1 MDIYHDKKQKVF
13 SNIEECSCDVSFR
26 LKMSMLDTQE
36 TEPRIQVKIMENS
49 SENGVSGSDPNS
61 SDAES
66 DPKTQT
72 TQNTLQSGIKP
83 IPKARSS
90 SEIQPSGRKHEF
102 GRRHSAFGNEKQI
115 PSELSRE
122 GEEKITNISHDSEN
136 LLSKQADKKY
146 ATSSKMRRKSGSD
159 KQENISESEDTETG
173 LRMSSDRRHCYTVN
187 DSSEDILALVDLGA
201 NRVHRDSTGRYHDYT
216 TNLSDRTCDENE
228 DDIMLCEE
236 ETEAERKA
244 IAEKLRD
251 NVSVV
256 ASMMYG
262 ILMSV
267 LAAVVPITETFAS
280 QSPSH
285 MFEIFYIFMY
295 LMSFIFVTY
304 TNVFILKRKSR
315 LVKFLLAIISR
326 VGGLLR
332 NKSDKGAVDGRARE
346 EPSAIS
352 RCSFNTDTTHLM
364 YTGSFPLR
372 IGAVVFG
379 VASMVHS
386 GLNFAYFF
394 QVRDGNAQCHH
405 PVQAIKP
412 FMHLTFTFTQLH
424 FIFMHSKLV
433 FTHQK
438 CIARLGLIH
447 LCCTNLA
454 VWFRCIVLETLDVLS
469 GYHHRGSGKIGPEN
483 VTETPPMD
491 DAKSSAASR
500 KLQAIPESHMILI
513 SLPMNNSN
521 VFPELSCFWSDI
533 FGKFVQTAGPYLYPC
548 KIQYSLICAAIVYA
562 MWRNVG
568 RKPSS
573 QDQNDSVD
581 ISKRLDCSSS
591 IRGLFAGILVA
602 VGTVITMVAFYV
614 LVTRH
619 PMSSTAIILIHV
631 SETTMFLLM
640 TASIILVADRMKN
653 MKFKH
658 VSWKFSVELHL
669 LFLSFAG
676 VFAFAV
682 FGVIAAAFETH
693 KPKGVLN
700 ILTNLFM
707 ILQSTMQVLFIVAGT
722 KLISAN
728 ESQEQRKRGREYVMF
743 LILCN
748 FALWLMN
755 TFETQQPEHNPVQM
769 DFYGPL
775 AWSVLTHITVPL
787 SIYFRFHSS
796 VCLINI
802 WRFAWR
808 YRSPRETERESSC

>member
-1 MDIYHDKKQKVF
+1 MQRVGL
-13 SNIEECSCDVSFR
+13 E
-26 LKMSMLDTQE
+26 MSMLEIQE
-36 TEPRIQVKIMENS
+36 TEPRIQVKHVENP
-49 SENGVSGSDPNS
+49 SENGVSVPDPDS
-61 SDAES
+61 SDGES
-66 DPKTQT
+66 KPKIQT
-72 TQNTLQSGIKP
+72 TQSTNSGIKP

-90 SEIQPSGRKHEF
+90 SEIQPTSEKQEF

-115 PSELSRE
+115 SSDLSRQE
-122 GEEKITNISHDSEN
+122 EEKIRNIPHSSEN
-136 LLSKQADKKY
+136 LLSRQVDKKY

-159 KQENISESEDTETG
+159 KQENISESGDTDNGFRT
-173 LRMSSDRRHCYTVN
+173 SSERRYCYPVN
-187 DSSEDILALVDLGA
+187 NSNEDILALVDLDS
-201 NRVHRDSTGRYHDYT
+201 NRVHRDSTGRYHDYSA
-216 TNLSDRTCDENE
+216 NLSDRTCDENE
-228 DDIMLCEE
+228 DGNMLCEE

-244 IAEKLRD
+244 IADKLRD

-256 ASMMYG
+256 GSMMYG

-280 QSPSH
+280 QSPSQ

-295 LMSFIFVTY
+295 LVSFLFVMY
-304 TNVFILKRKSR
+304 TNVFVLKRKSR
-315 LVKFLLAIISR
+315 LTKCLLAIVSR
-326 VGGLLR
+326 VRGLLR
-332 NKSDKGAVDGRARE
+332 NKSDKGVVNGRAGD

-412 FMHLTFTFTQLH
+412 FMHLTFTFTQLN
-424 FIFMHSKLV
+424 FIFLHSKLV

-438 CIARLGLIH
+438 CTARLGLIH

-469 GYHHRGSGKIGPEN
+469 GYHHRESGKTGPVN
-483 VTETPPMD
+483 VTETPLMAD
-491 DAKSSAASR
+491 VKSSAASR
-500 KLQAIPESHMILI
+500 KLQAIPDSHLILI

-573 QDQNDSVD
+573 RDQNDSVD
-581 ISKRLDCSSS
+581 INRRLDCSSS

-631 SETTMFLLM
+631 SETSMFLLM
-640 TASIILVADRMKN
+640 TGSIILVADRMKN

-728 ESQEQRKRGREYVMF
+728 ETQEQRKRGREYVMF

-808 YRSPRETERESSC
+808 CRPRMETELESYC